1 MARYVKFYRGTPDA
15 FNKLTIKDADTL
27 YFIAETDALVGQLY
41 LGSKLISGGSTT
53 GDSPVITDIS
63 LSDLKGVLI
72 TEGLSDESFLVY
84 DSEINAWTNK
94 PIESLEFIGAT
105 SNSAGLGGLVPAPDL
120 GEENLFL
127 RGDGEWATPTIDHMI
142 ITLENTD
149 KSLHTD
155 LINNEELNPIDGDIV
170 IIKDLIIN
178 DKWQYTAYV
187 YDNGFWHAM
196 DGNYNASNI
205 YFNEDLITT
214 S

>member
-1 MARYVKFYRGTPDA
+1 
-15 FNKLTIKDADTL
+15 
-27 YFIAETDALVGQLY
+27 
-41 LGSKLISGGSTT
+41 
-53 GDSPVITDIS
+53 
-63 LSDLKGVLI
+63 
-72 TEGLSDESFLVY
+72 VY

-105 SNSAGLGGLVPAPDL
+105 SNSAGLGGLVPAPGL

-127 RGDGEWATPTIDHMI
+127 RGDGEWAAPTIDHTI

-155 LINNEELNPIDGDIV
+155 LINDEELNPIDGDIV

-187 YDNGFWHAM
+187 YDDGSWHAM
-196 DGNYNASNI
+196 DGNYDASNV